1 VFIFFFI
8 FLVALFL
15 STNQSTKTGAAVY
28 YGFSLIWPQAVQTL
42 YPNLSYDR
50 IGTLAGLVAMGFVF
64 GQMIGGV
71 VATFFGARASI
82 IGPMWIAGPL
92 LCACAANPLNMELTM
107 GLITTGA
114 LFIGMAEAQAATTST
129 FSIRTQEEIGV
140 AGGLSGTIRSFG
152 SVIATAVYS
161 ATLTNRLG
169 QTIPQYVNPAAQK
182 AGLPSS
188 SLPALIAG
196 LQGTGSL
203 TPSAV
208 PGLTPAI
215 NATAAAALR
224 VAHSEAYK
232 TVFLVSFAFSG
243 MGMILCLFVTNN
255 DKSTNEYVAT
265 HVHEK
270 QEEKALETGNVVG
283 KD

>member
-1 VFIFFFI
+1 
-8 FLVALFL
+8 
-15 STNQSTKTGAAVY
+15 
-28 YGFSLIWPQAVQTL
+28 
-42 YPNLSYDR
+42 
-50 IGTLAGLVAMGFVF
+50 MGFVF
-64 GQMIGGV
+64 GQMLGGV
-71 VATFFGARASI
+71 VATFFGARAAI
-82 IGPMWIAGPL
+82 IGPMCIAGPL

-107 GLITTGA
+107 GLITSGA

-161 ATLTNRLG
+161 ATLTNRLT
-169 QTIPQYVNPAAQK
+169 QTIPQYVNSAVEK
-182 AGLPSS
+182 AGLPITSI
-188 SLPALIAG
+188 PALIAG
-196 LQGTGSL
+196 LGGTGSL

-215 NATAAAALR
+215 NATAASAYR

-243 MGMILCLFVTNN
+243 TGMILCWFVSNN
-255 DKSTNEYVAT
+255 DKSTEQYVAG
-265 HVHEK
+265 HVHKRE
-270 QEEKALETGNVVG
+270 EEKILETEAVVAR
-283 KD
+283 D